1 MENMELGFSIPGK
14 LWWIK
19 NFLSYDMYKGIHN
32 SVIKDRKRIELET
45 SKGTWPKDLIR
56 YSKPPLIKNRVNS
69 VALEQ
74 LLTLIKHNAFYQLDE
89 IKSHNFNVH
98 YLEKDADK
106 KMQRTRNR
114 PLPSG
119 NLSPLFAVL
128 YGTSMVVFG
137 SIFLAFYANI
147 LTGFLSLLTAFL
159 YIAIYT
165 PLKKITWLNT
175 SIGSIPGAIPII
187 GGWTAATGEIG
198 TMAWI
203 LFGIMYLW
211 QHPHFYAIAWLCKKD
226 YEKANFKMLPVL
238 ENSGS
243 RTMRQIFWHLLLM
256 IPVTILP
263 VIQGSLG
270 IVYLIGV
277 IVIST
282 GFFLSAI
289 PLAKDRSTKSALL
302 LLKASVYYLPLLLI
316 IIIIDLGFNL

>member
-1 MENMELGFSIPGK
+1 MKLVKEQSKSIVSILIELSKFNILSLVLVATFLGFYLGSEGILNYNK
-14 LWWIK
+14 LI
-19 NFLSYDMYKGIHN
+19 
-32 SVIKDRKRIELET
+32 
-45 SKGTWPKDLIR
+45 
-56 YSKPPLIKNRVNS
+56 
-69 VALEQ
+69 
-74 LLTLIKHNAFYQLDE
+74 LTLIGTALTAAGSGSLN
-89 IKSHNFNVH
+89 H

-106 KMQRTRNR
+106 KMQRTCNR

-187 GGWTAATGEIG
+187 GGWTAATDEIG

-226 YEKANFKMLPVL
+226 YEKANFKMLPVI

-270 IVYLIGV
+270 IIYLIGV

-289 PLAKDRSTKSALL
+289 PLAKDRSNKSALL

>member
-1 MENMELGFSIPGK
+1 MKLVKEQSKSIVSILIELSKFNILSLVLVATFLGFYLGSAGVLNYNK
-14 LWWIK
+14 LI
-19 NFLSYDMYKGIHN
+19 
-32 SVIKDRKRIELET
+32 
-45 SKGTWPKDLIR
+45 
-56 YSKPPLIKNRVNS
+56 
-69 VALEQ
+69 
-74 LLTLIKHNAFYQLDE
+74 LTLIGTALTAAGSGSLN
-89 IKSHNFNVH
+89 H

-137 SIFLAFYANI
+137 SIFLAFYTNI

-226 YEKANFKMLPVL
+226 YEKANFKMLPVI

-256 IPVTILP
+256 IPVTMLP

-270 IVYLIGV
+270 VIYLIGV
-277 IVIST
+277 IIIST

-289 PLAKDRSTKSALL
+289 PLARDRSNKSALL

>member
-1 MENMELGFSIPGK
+1 MKLVKEQSKSIVSILIELSKFNILSLVLVATFLGFYLGSEGILNYNK
-14 LWWIK
+14 LI
-19 NFLSYDMYKGIHN
+19 
-32 SVIKDRKRIELET
+32 
-45 SKGTWPKDLIR
+45 
-56 YSKPPLIKNRVNS
+56 
-69 VALEQ
+69 
-74 LLTLIKHNAFYQLDE
+74 LTLIGTALTAAGSGSLN
-89 IKSHNFNVH
+89 H

-106 KMQRTRNR
+106 KMQRTCNR

-128 YGTSMVVFG
+128 YGTSMVAFG

-226 YEKANFKMLPVL
+226 YEKANFKMLPVI

-256 IPVTILP
+256 IPITILP

-270 IVYLIGV
+270 IIYLIGV

-289 PLAKDRSTKSALL
+289 PLAKDRSNKSALL